1 MKPHPSGLAVPSLDE
16 DKIRAQLRKALQIT
30 RKCRVEIIIED
41 NRTTGDNPENVI
53 RWCQIAH
60 EEAEAI

>member
-1 MKPHPSGLAVPSLDE
+1 VPFLDE
-16 DKIRAQLRKALQIT
+16 DKIRQQLRKALQIT
-30 RKCRVEIIIED
+30 RKCRIEIIMKD
-41 NRTTGDNPENVI
+41 NHTIGGNPENVI